1 MKDEFYQEFN
11 KMKNLL
17 QDNTVV
23 SKVITEQPS
32 VQNIE
37 PSKGESVKKEES
49 IKEETKEE
57 VKQETS
63 APNIFGA
70 VNRDNIV

>member
-1 MKDEFYQEFN
+1 MHRDLLMKDEFYQEFN

-37 PSKGESVKKEES
+37 PSKGESVKKRNQL
-49 IKEETKEE
+49 KK
-57 VKQETS
+57 KQKKK
-63 APNIFGA
+63 
-70 VNRDNIV
+70 

>member
-1 MKDEFYQEFN
+1 MHRDLLMKDEFYQEFN

-37 PSKGESVKKEES
+37 PSKGESVKRG
-49 IKEETKEE
+49 I
-57 VKQETS
+57 
-63 APNIFGA
+63 N
-70 VNRDNIV
+70 